1 MVMVTSCLDFFQKDK
16 SAGTAPHARQKLFYA
31 STFSRIQV
39 KVAIHR
45 IKIKSCTFIN
55 CPCGFPQRRAFLL
68 RVASTQTHAR
78 TRTRTHIPPPALAA
92 RTLARRSLPLHCK
105 KITIL
110 ACEGRDAQACI
121 PNVSFVTSGIVLF
134 LPSNFL
140 D

>member
-1 MVMVTSCLDFFQKDK
+1 MVTSCLDFFQKDK

-55 CPCGFPQRRAFLL
+55 CPGCGFLQRRAFLL

-105 KITIL
+105 YITIL
-110 ACEGRDAQACI
+110 SSERRDAQACI
-121 PNVSFVTSGIVLF
+121 PNVSFVTSGIVF
-134 LPSNFL
+134 FFSSDFL